1 MRSWLLFLWL
11 IFPGIAFSA
20 TLSGSVT
27 NSAATVD
34 LAKVGTL
41 DWARWPGYKHKSNLI
56 SNLTI
61 TGNTRPYTT
70 DPRLIGDRSAVRVLG
85 IGGQVDF
92 TVRANRTER
101 TLIYYIGGWNSTGE
115 LTVSLPGAT
124 TYRATV
130 SSSNNY
136 SRVLTVKFRADTDDA
151 LLRVRFRQTG
161 GRDGSIRVQ
170 AAALQGTAASPTPTP
185 TPTPTPPPVNTG
197 SAILTWVPP
206 TQNTDGSPLTDL
218 AGYKVYWGPAQ
229 GNYPNSVTINN
240 GGITGTTVNNLT
252 QGRWYF
258 VVTAVS
264 KSGRESQFS
273 NVASKLIP

>member
-27 NSAATVD
+27 TSAATVD

-61 TGNTRPYTT
+61 TGYQRPYTT

-85 IGGQVDF
+85 VGGQVEF

-124 TYRATV
+124 TYRTTV
-130 SSSNNY
+130 RGTNNY
-136 SRVLTVKFRADTDDA
+136 SSVLTVRFRADTDNA
-151 LLRVRFRQTG
+151 LLRVRFRQTAG
-161 GRDGSIRVQ
+161 TIGSIRVQ
-170 AAALQGTAASPTPTP
+170 AAALQGATSSPTP

-206 TQNTDGSPLTDL
+206 TQNTDGSPLVDL

-240 GGITGTTVNNLT
+240 GGITGHTVNNLP

-258 VVTAVS
+258 VVTALS
-264 KSGRESQFS
+264 KSGKESAFS
-273 NVASKLIP
+273 NVSTKVIP